1 MNISD
6 VMPFCF
12 SVFFISFVMYLL
24 RNEKTVKKISASTKC
39 VLYALK
45 NRSNKTSHVSER

>member
-12 SVFFISFVMYLL
+12 SVFFISFIMYLL
-24 RNEKTVKKISASTKC
+24 RNEKTVKK
-39 VLYALK
+39 
-45 NRSNKTSHVSER
+45 NKRINKVCFVRIEKSVQ